1 MDLLDELTWRGLV
14 HQCTDEPGLREHLAS
29 GRRRIYVGFDPTA
42 DSLTIGNLVPI
53 MLLRH
58 VRRAGHDPVVV
69 MGGGTGLIGDP
80 SGKCDERQLM
90 GPKQVEANINAQ
102 RQIFLNLLDDDVSI
116 LNNHDWLKGL
126 GYIEALRDVGKYFSI
141 NMMMCKE
148 SVRSRLEN
156 REQGITYTEFS
167 YMILQAYDFAHL
179 YTAEGVTVQCGGSDQ
194 FGNIVAGI
202 DLIRRKLA
210 VAFGLSALQDR
221 ENPDMAQLKTAV
233 DISKSDV
240 VATFGLTAPLVTK
253 SDGGKFGKTESGAI
267 WLTPERTSPYAY
279 YQFWLNTSDADVGG
293 YLRTF
298 TLLDREEIERLE
310 AEVLANPGQRQAQ
323 RRLAHEATA
332 LLHGQANAVAAEQ
345 AAKALFSGQIRE
357 LPASMLAD
365 VFAGVPSS
373 EHPRLLLDAGVGLVD
388 VLVETGLAKSK
399 REAREFLSNGSVRV
413 NGDVVGLEAR
423 LSVDDV
429 LAGSLIAIRRGKKK
443 WHLTR
448 WV

>member
-80 SGKCDERQLM
+80 SGKSDERQLLS
-90 GPKQVEANINAQ
+90 PKQVEANINAQ
-102 RQIFLNLLDDDVSI
+102 RQIFLNLLGEDVAI

-179 YTAEGVTVQCGGSDQ
+179 YKAEGVTVQCGGSDQ

-233 DISKSDV
+233 DISKADIV
-240 VATFGLTAPLVTK
+240 PTFGLTAPLVTK

-279 YQFWLNTSDADVGG
+279 YQFWLNTSDVDVGA

-345 AAKALFSGQIRE
+345 ASKALFSGQIRD

-373 EHPRLLLDAGVGLVD
+373 EHPRSLLDAGVGMVD

-399 REAREFLSNGSVRV
+399 REAREFLGNGSVRV

-423 LSVDDV
+423 LSADDV